1 MITYNSTV
9 KPVSMTYDNFV
20 CISEYLS
27 HMLSQNKM
35 TQEQYTKAIN
45 KLDKVEVKED

>member
-1 MITYNSTV
+1 MITHNSNV

-20 CISEYLS
+20 YVSEYLS
-27 HMLSQNKM
+27 HMFNQNKM
-35 TQEQYTKAIN
+35 TEEQYTKAIN